1 MQEARLILCLYL
13 YIFISM
19 SMSISIS
26 LYATTQLYVCVYI
39 YIYILYVHAYVFQY
53 VHTQSRPASGPRQAA
68 VLRWSLLS
76 QLGSEDRNARGFSGF
91 KKGVRF
97 RGFRELHSVGGVAG

>member
-1 MQEARLILCLYL
+1 MFIPLYL
-13 YIFISM
+13 YLYVNVYIYISVCNYTA
-19 SMSISIS
+19 IC
-26 LYATTQLYVCVYI
+26 VCVYI
-39 YIYILYVHAYVFQY
+39 YILLYVHAYVFQY